1 LGPNLSL
8 ETGDCDD
15 DDATIYPGAPGTGEG
30 VDNNCDGVID
40 DEEAADGCLG
50 DLNQDGAVT
59 VADILAMLA
68 EFGCLTDCMG
78 DVDGDGSVTVQDLL
92 VLLGEFGSTC

>member
-1 LGPNLSL
+1 
-8 ETGDCDD
+8 
-15 DDATIYPGAPGTGEG
+15 
-30 VDNNCDGVID
+30 
-40 DEEAADGCLG
+40 
-50 DLNQDGAVT
+50 
-59 VADILAMLA
+59 MLA